1 MRNRLLL
8 LFLIICC
15 CVFSAKAQEEE
26 TAEVTATDSLDF
38 PDYDP
43 LKPSKAAFY
52 SAVFPGLGQVYN
64 KDYWKLP
71 LVYGALGT
79 GVGVIVFND
88 DLYQKYRTAYKE
100 RIAGRIDEFTE
111 VDDDGNIVNQV
122 FTEQNLLDAQDFY
135 RRRKELWILVTA
147 GMYIL
152 QIVEANVDAHL
163 SQYDVDNRLSVNP
176 YIEQYGFDSNNH
188 YGLTLTFTF

>member
-1 MRNRLLL
+1 LL

>member
-100 RIAGRIDEFTE
+100 RIAGRIDELPTE
-111 VDDDGNIVNQV
+111 DVVRFGKDRPFSLRGHGRQDGLHHLFKRLILGLAGLNQ
-122 FTEQNLLDAQDFY
+122 
-135 RRRKELWILVTA
+135 A
-147 GMYIL
+147 G
-152 QIVEANVDAHL
+152 QG
-163 SQYDVDNRLSVNP
+163 P
-176 YIEQYGFDSNNH
+176 
-188 YGLTLTFTF
+188 

>member
-1 MRNRLLL
+1 ML

>member
-1 MRNRLLL
+1 MRNKLLL
-8 LFLIICC
+8 LSLICGCC
-15 CVFSAKAQEEE
+15 LFSAKAQEKPDAEIEAEE
-26 TAEVTATDSLDF
+26 IFEPT
-38 PDYDP
+38 DYDP

-52 SAVFPGLGQVYN
+52 SAVFPGLGQAYN

-79 GVGVIVFND
+79 GVGVVVFND

-100 RIAGRIDEFTE
+100 RIAGRIDEFTV
-111 VDDDGNIVNQV
+111 VDEDGNRTEI
-122 FTEQNLLDAQDFY
+122 FTENNLLDAQNFY

-163 SQYDVDNRLSVNP
+163 SQYDIDDQISLNP
-176 YIEQYGFDSNNH
+176 YYEPFGFDSNNH
-188 YGLTLTFTF
+188 AGLTLTYRF